1 MTHKYTLVTVIG
13 IKCYDIMSK
22 EKLGLNTN
30 SLRKQTNQHM
40 LCSLVQEHVLEF
52 ALSTGLLKTKV
63 DACISRL
70 PFSYR
75 FIFVFC
81 FAQFIFIYI
90 YRFSAQ
96 TLNNI
101 NTQCVYDQK
110 ENDEHMSVARQV
122 HMHSNFPLIPLVIDR
137 QTKKQ
142 ITHSLVSV
150 Y

>member
-1 MTHKYTLVTVIG
+1 MLWYYVKGKTRLKHKLTSETNKSTHALFTGSRACAGIRTVN
-13 IKCYDIMSK
+13 
-22 EKLGLNTN
+22 GLIE
-30 SLRKQTNQHM
+30 NQSRCVYKSASVLLSFY
-40 LCSLVQEHVLEF
+40 LCFL
-52 ALSTGLLKTKV
+52 
-63 DACISRL
+63 
-70 PFSYR
+70 
-75 FIFVFC
+75 FC
-81 FAQFIFIYI
+81 SIYIHIYI